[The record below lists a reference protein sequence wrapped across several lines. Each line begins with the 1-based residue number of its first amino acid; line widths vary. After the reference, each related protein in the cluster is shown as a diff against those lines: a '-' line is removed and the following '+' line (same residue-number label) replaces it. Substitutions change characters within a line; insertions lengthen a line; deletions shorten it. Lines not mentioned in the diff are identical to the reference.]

1 MKCTCGEILAKSFT
15 IDFKITAVPTITIR
29 VGTSDWPVT
38 LGLAAVLGVIA
49 FGSILLVVSAVANG
63 PRDLVSPSFGH
74 NFNVLADLTRLF
86 NKIGI

>member
-49 FGSILLVVSAVANG
+49 FGSILLVVSAVADG
-63 PRDLVSPSFGH
+63 PGNFASPSFGH
-74 NFNVLADLTRLF
+74 SVDGLANLAM
-86 NKIGI
+86 